1 MNKPKPTAKEKL
13 ANLAMGAYI
22 GFGITLVLAS
32 MYISVLSK

>member
-22 GFGITLVLAS
+22 GFGITLVLVSTLYAAF
-32 MYISVLSK
+32 SK